1 MTVII
6 TMAGH
11 GQRFLNSGYKVP
23 KYKIFA
29 RNKSLFEW
37 SISSLELF
45 YDHNFIFACL
55 DDIDQKWISDILERK
70 GIKDYKFILRKAVS
84 KGQAETAFDS
94 MTSLHSEKPVWI
106 YNIDTYISDSAL
118 NPNLLMDSLAC
129 IPVFHSSQKN
139 MSYVKFDS
147 NGMVEDIKEKSS
159 ISEWASLGLY
169 GFASAKLYRDLYC
182 SFYKGQNSNVSV
194 AGEEYIAPLFS
205 LLLAQDMKISAP
217 FIDSKSVHILGTP
230 NDVLKFDPIA
240 TPPFG
245 NFG

>member
-23 KYKIFA
+23 KYKIYA

-45 YDHNFIFACL
+45 YDHSFILACL
-55 DDIDQKWISDILERK
+55 DDVDQEWISEILKKR
-70 GIKDYKFILRKAVS
+70 GIKDYKFVLRNAVS

-94 MTSLHSEKPVWI
+94 MTSLHDDDPVWI

-118 NPNLLMDSLAC
+118 NPHLLLDSLAC
-129 IPVFHSSQKN
+129 IPVFRSTLKN
-139 MSYVKFDS
+139 MSYVKFDPK
-147 NGMVEDIKEKSS
+147 GQVQDIQEKKT

-169 GFASAKLYRDLYC
+169 GFATPQIYKDLYC
-182 SFYKGQNSNVSV
+182 SFYQTSSIHANEGT
-194 AGEEYIAPLFS
+194 EEYIAPLFS
-205 LLLAQDMKISAP
+205 LLIAQNMKISAP
-217 FIDSKSVHILGTP
+217 FIDLKSVHILGTP
-230 NDVLKFDPIA
+230 DDVQEFDPSA
-240 TPPFG
+240 MPPFG
-245 NFG
+245 NF